1 MIAVARSI
9 SHGQAYS
16 EYAERK
22 DKAIFVGADNM
33 ITNTDL
39 IFNDKD
45 QIEEL
50 WEEFEDAKLDY
61 VRKGKDVDRD
71 TIVIEFSPTTNE
83 SEGWT
88 REQWFAKAKELLEEM
103 DMRQLEHPKWD
114 NKKKEWV
121 RDANGK
127 KKMFPIPQT
136 KLSQS
141 RWMAMLHRDSAS
153 GIFHLHILISRFIN
167 DNELNCDTDI
177 AKRAAQAAEEMNR
190 KYGYPSSME
199 IHDKHVQEI
208 QDLLN
213 DILFDMDDDNIDVD
227 EVQRRV
233 KEATYTDY
241 KGNIQHYDMKYQK
254 DDNDNV
260 KGYIILRGNS
270 KFTGKELGFRLA
282 NIEDEQKAIIK
293 DAIYDTLRDMNGD
306 YFSWSKFGEIMEN
319 KHNCLIEPKRDRNGQ
334 VYNYTIH
341 RGKKK
346 YNPSEIG
353 AHVTAKKLPEEW
365 KKEKTKQRERSK
377 QSTSNDKLSSTRPSR
392 WSKEGKALREKEAA
406 QRAQKE
412 RSLGTTKAEPT
423 QGQKERQETVSHTK
437 DTIRNWLHTPSQNVD
452 NRIKEVVS
460 NGAAAHCIEHGNS
473 PFIAVNLEAAVQE
486 LTEGLNLNS
495 HQVSQLMDAAAGALV
510 DMVIPP
516 NVPVS
521 AGGGGNNDLPKEKD
535 DWWDKWKNAFGNKLA
550 YSRNKNKK
558 THR

>member
-9 SHGQAYS
+9 SHGQAYA

-22 DKAIFVGADNM
+22 DKATFVGADNM
-33 ITNTDL
+33 ISNTDF
-39 IFNDKD
+39 IFND
-45 QIEEL
+45 QELIEEL
-50 WEEFEDAKLDY
+50 WEEFEDAKVDY

-71 TIVIEFSPTTNE
+71 TIAIEFSPTTNE
-83 SEGWT
+83 SEGWS

-103 DMRQLEHPKWD
+103 DKRQLEHPKWD
-114 NKKKEWV
+114 KKKKDWV
-121 RDANGK
+121 RDDQGK
-127 KKMFPIPQT
+127 KKMFPLPQT

-141 RWMAMLHRDSAS
+141 RWMAMLHEDSAS
-153 GIFHLHILISRFIN
+153 GIFHLHILVSRFNN

-190 KYGYPSSME
+190 KYGYPSAME
-199 IHDKHVQEI
+199 IHDKHVLEI

-213 DILFDMDDDNIDVD
+213 DILFDMDDDNIDID
-227 EVQRRV
+227 ELQRRV

-241 KGNIQHYDMKYQK
+241 KGNLQHYDMKYQK

-293 DAIYDTLRDMNGD
+293 DAIYDSLREMNGD

-319 KHNCLIEPKRDRNGQ
+319 KHNCLVEPKRDSNGQ

-365 KKEKTKQRERSK
+365 KKERKKLKEAVANDRP
-377 QSTSNDKLSSTRPSR
+377 STIRPSR
-392 WSKEGKALREKEAA
+392 WSKEGRALREKEAA

-412 RSLGTTKAEPT
+412 RSLVVPKAEPT
-423 QGQKERQETVSHTK
+423 QGQKDRQETITFTK
-437 DTIRNWLHTPSQNVD
+437 DTIRNWLHMPSQNID
-452 NRIKEVVS
+452 NRIKEAIA

-473 PFIAVNLEAAVQE
+473 PFIDVNLEAAVQE
-486 LTEGLNLNS
+486 LTDGLNL
-495 HQVSQLMDAAAGALV
+495 HSQQINGLVNAASGALV

-521 AGGGGNNDLPKEKD
+521 GGGGGNNDLPKQKD
-535 DWWDKWKNAFGNKLA
+535 DWWDKWKNAFGKKLA
-550 YSRNKNKK
+550 TTRNKNNKP
-558 THR
+558 HR

>member
-9 SHGQAYS
+9 SHGEAYS

-88 REQWFAKAKELLEEM
+88 REQWFSKAKELLEEM
-103 DMRQLEHPKWD
+103 DKRQLEHPKWD
-114 NKKKEWV
+114 NKKKDWI
-121 RDANGK
+121 RDANDK

-190 KYGYPSSME
+190 KYGYPSAME

-208 QDLLN
+208 QNLLN

-260 KGYIILRGNS
+260 KGYIIMRGNS
-270 KFTGKELGFRLA
+270 KFTSKELGFRLA
-282 NIEDEQKAIIK
+282 NIEDEQKAVIK
-293 DAIYDTLRDMNGD
+293 DAIYDTLREMKTSV
-306 YFSWSKFGEIMEN
+306 FSWSEFGEVMEN
-319 KHNCLIEPKRDRNGQ
+319 KHNCLVIPKYDSKGD
-334 VYNYTIH
+334 VVNYTII

-365 KKEKTKQRERSK
+365 KKERRKLKETAANDRP
-377 QSTSNDKLSSTRPSR
+377 STIRPSR
-392 WSKEGKALREKEAA
+392 WSKEGRALREKEAA
-406 QRAQKE
+406 QRTQKE
-412 RSLGTTKAEPT
+412 RSLVVPKAEPT
-423 QGQKERQETVSHTK
+423 QGQKDRQETITFTK
-437 DTIRNWLHTPSQNVD
+437 DFIRNWLHTPSQNID
-452 NRIKEVVS
+452 NRIKETIA

-486 LTEGLNLNS
+486 LFEGLNLNS

-510 DMVIPP
+510 DMMIPP

-521 AGGGGNNDLPKEKD
+521 GGGGGNNDLPKQKD

-550 YSRNKNKK
+550 SSRKKNNKP
-558 THR
+558 HR

>member
-9 SHGQAYS
+9 SHGEAYS

-33 ITNTDL
+33 ITNTDI

-50 WEEFEDAKLDY
+50 WEEFEDAKLNY

-71 TIVIEFSPTTNE
+71 AIAIEFSPTTNE

-103 DMRQLEHPKWD
+103 DKRQLEHPKWD
-114 NKKKEWV
+114 NKKKDWV
-121 RDANGK
+121 HDANGK
-127 KKMFPIPQT
+127 RKMFPIPQT

-141 RWMAMLHRDSAS
+141 RWMTMLHRDSAS
-153 GIFHLHILISRFIN
+153 GIFHLHILISRFNN

-190 KYGYPSSME
+190 KYGYPSAME

-208 QDLLN
+208 QNVLN

-260 KGYIILRGNS
+260 KGYIIMRGNS
-270 KFTGKELGFRLA
+270 KFTGKEIGFRLA
-282 NIEDEQKAIIK
+282 NIEDEQKTIIK
-293 DAIYDTLRDMNGD
+293 DAIYDSLREMKTSV
-306 YFSWSKFGEIMEN
+306 FSWSEFGEVMEFN
-319 KHNCLIEPKRDRNGQ
+319 HNCLVTPKFDSNGN
-334 VYNYTIH
+334 VVNYTIT

-377 QSTSNDKLSSTRPSR
+377 QSISNDKPSATRPSR
-392 WSKEGKALREKEAA
+392 WSKEGKALREREAA
-406 QRAQKE
+406 QRVQKE
-412 RSLGTTKAEPT
+412 RSFVPKAEPT
-423 QGQKERQETVSHTK
+423 HGQKDRQETITFTK
-437 DTIRNWLHTPSQNVD
+437 DSIRSWLHTPSQNID
-452 NRIKEVVS
+452 NRIKEVVG

-521 AGGGGNNDLPKEKD
+521 GGGGGNNDLPKQKD

-550 YSRNKNKK
+550 SSRKKNNKP
-558 THR
+558 HR